1 LYKHEI
7 TKNPKNFGK
16 FTLTDHFKSF
26 HVQNCEKSPKKGLYY
41 DSSTTI
47 KQSPDK
53 NNKKNINVEG
63 IDGLRKALKNTA

>member
-1 LYKHEI
+1 M
-7 TKNPKNFGK
+7 
-16 FTLTDHFKSF
+16 
-26 HVQNCEKSPKKGLYY
+26 QNCEKSPKKGLYY